1 MRVKI
6 SYGIN
11 MEEVPEEVSILL
23 DYAYNRQ
30 AALEQQLEL
39 IAELVDEEDLESTIG
54 LINKARRSL
63 VELDSRLADIE
74 AIAQGY
80 VNYQKEEEQQGE
92 KNVSDRGPFMDSA
105 GSGHDGPIPGQSGVY
120 LHK

>member
-11 MEEVPEEVSILL
+11 IEEVPEEVSILL
-23 DYAYNRQ
+23 DYVYNKQ
-30 AALEQQLEL
+30 SALDQQLEL
-39 IAELVDEEDLESTIG
+39 VAELVDEEDLESTVG
-54 LINKARRSL
+54 LINKARKSL

-80 VNYQKEEEQQGE
+80 VNYQKEEEGDRD
-92 KNVSDRGPFMDSA
+92 VSNRGPFVDST
-105 GSGHDGPIPGQSGVY
+105 GSSHDGTNSRQSRP
-120 LHK
+120 